1 MQFKGVGDNYFLRLS
16 ASLMSITFDSSL
28 FLCAESNVVHGWYWK
43 SVMLLFVI
51 EYLYNILVRKY
62 SLIYIIFV
70 QFHLLIQ
77 TPMYSEDPLY
87 ISIYLHVSC
96 AVFTAV

>member
-1 MQFKGVGDNYFLRLS
+1 MQFKGGRGGQLRFNL
-16 ASLMSITFDSSL
+16 DSSL
-28 FLCAESNVVHGWYWK
+28 FLCAETNVMHGWYWK
-43 SVMLLFVI
+43 SAILFFVI

-70 QFHLLIQ
+70 QSHFLMQ
-77 TPMYSEDPLY
+77 TLMYIEDPLY
-87 ISIYLHVSC
+87 INIYTYLHVSC